1 MLGVR
6 LSDSRHMKDADA
18 AAIHI
23 GGIPSTLL
31 MANAAGHL
39 ARAAEEMMG
48 NNRSAV
54 IFCGAGN
61 NGGDGIAAALY
72 LLRRGV
78 AIRLLFVG
86 DRQKMT
92 ADTAE
97 MARRLA
103 ELGGRL
109 TDFDPDEPDL
119 AKSLSAA
126 GVIIDAMFGIG
137 LNAPLRG
144 NALLAAR
151 LINAAGAPV
160 LAADI
165 PSGVEADTGRVSGE
179 AVTADRTVTF
189 SMAKPGHFAEPGCT
203 FRGKLD
209 IVSIGIPPEF
219 LEKAGIHVFA
229 VTADMLRL
237 PKRPRISHKGDY
249 GKLLV
254 VGGSVGYT
262 GAPTLAARAAVRGGA
277 GLVYIGVPAEIY
289 AITAGKNDEAM
300 PFPLCCDADGRLAAG
315 AGPVIV
321 EKLAACSA
329 LVIGPGLGRS
339 EELTGLVPAL
349 LAAADRPAVVDADGL
364 RALSGDMAA
373 LKRAGKPVVL
383 TPHAGEFAGMG
394 GVLTGDRIS
403 DARCFAEKH
412 GCVLVLKGHRTV
424 CAFPDGAVYI
434 NTTGNPGMA
443 KGGSGDVL
451 AGLIGAMIC
460 QMPLRQAVITA
471 VWLHGRAGD
480 LCAEKIGE
488 YAMTPSDIIAMLPEA
503 MREIS

>member
-1 MLGVR
+1 
-6 LSDSRHMKDADA
+6 MKDADA

-31 MANAAGHL
+31 MAIAAGHL

-61 NGGDGIAAALY
+61 NGGDGIAAGLY

-78 AIRLLFVG
+78 AVRLLFVG
-86 DRQKMT
+86 SRQKMT
-92 ADTAE
+92 ADTTE
-97 MARRLA
+97 MARRLT

-109 TDFDPDEPDL
+109 ADFDPDEPGLEKML
-119 AKSLSAA
+119 AAA

-137 LNAPLRG
+137 LNALLRG
-144 NALLAAR
+144 NALTAAR
-151 LINAAGAPV
+151 LINASGAPV

-179 AVTADRTVTF
+179 AVAADGTVTF
-189 SMAKPGHFAEPGCT
+189 SMAKTGHFAEPGCT
-203 FRGKLD
+203 FRGTLD
-209 IVSIGIPPEF
+209 IVNIGIPPEI
-219 LEKAGIHVFA
+219 LEKAGIDVFA
-229 VTADMLRL
+229 VTGDMLRL
-237 PKRPRISHKGDY
+237 PKRPRVSHKGDY

-277 GLVYIGVPAEIY
+277 GLVFVGVPAEIY
-289 AITAGKNDEAM
+289 RITAVKNDEAM
-300 PFPLCCDADGRLAAG
+300 PFPLCCDADGRLTAG
-315 AGPVIV
+315 AGPVIS
-321 EKLAACSA
+321 EKLSGCDA

-339 EELTGLVPAL
+339 EELAGLVPAL
-349 LAAADRPAVVDADGL
+349 LASADRPAVVDADGL
-364 RALSGDMAA
+364 RALAMDMTAV
-373 LKRAGKPVVL
+373 KQAGKPVVL

-394 GVLTGDRIS
+394 GALTGDRVS
-403 DARCFAEKH
+403 DARKFAAENS
-412 GCVLVLKGHRTV
+412 CVLVLKGHRTV
-424 CAFPDGAVYI
+424 SAFPDGTVYI

-503 MREIS
+503 MKEIS